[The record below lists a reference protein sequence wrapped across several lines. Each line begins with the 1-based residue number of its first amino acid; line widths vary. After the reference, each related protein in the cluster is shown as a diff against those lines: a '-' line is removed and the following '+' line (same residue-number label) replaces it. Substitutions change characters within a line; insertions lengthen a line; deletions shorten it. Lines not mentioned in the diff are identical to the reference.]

1 MWSTLKNRFFNLV
14 AKLTR
19 KPACNNK
26 PEPNIQPGSHL
37 TVVKNEASSATKDK
51 KFDGARMS
59 ENRLQ
64 ALDGT
69 GYRQCYM
76 EKIRQV
82 AGDSEPAES
91 NREYW
96 FGREDDS
103 ASDWPAVT
111 AAKPGTKSGTK
122 SGTTSNTRLPASAE
136 QSAGTST
143 DKRTASGAN
152 QQLTQSGSKIPGII
166 KAIPS
171 RARVTST
178 QLQAYVESL
187 PKPEE

>member
-1 MWSTLKNRFFNLV
+1 MWTTLKNLICNLV
-14 AKLTR
+14 AKVTR
-19 KPACNNK
+19 KPVCNNE
-26 PEPNIQPGSHL
+26 PEPNLQPGSNPEA
-37 TVVKNEASSATKDK
+37 VKNGPSAATKDK

-82 AGDSEPAES
+82 ASDSEPAES

-111 AAKPGTKSGTK
+111 APKSGTK
-122 SGTTSNTRLPASAE
+122 PGTTSNTRLPASAE
-136 QSAGTST
+136 HSAGTST

>member
-1 MWSTLKNRFFNLV
+1 MKCKAGTKRFCEHMWTSLKNQIVILV

-19 KPACNNK
+19 TPCCKKEPHPSADLN
-26 PEPNIQPGSHL
+26 PEPPP
-37 TVVKNEASSATKDK
+37 TAVREK

-76 EKIRQV
+76 EKLRQV
-82 AGDSEPAES
+82 ASDSEPAES

-96 FGREDDS
+96 FGRNEDS
-103 ASDWPAVT
+103 SSDWPIV
-111 AAKPGTKSGTK
+111 SGTK
-122 SGTTSNTRLPASAE
+122 PASISSTKLPAADD
-136 QSAGTST
+136 QSTGTAAGS
-143 DKRTASGAN
+143 N

-166 KAIPS
+166 KAIPT

>member
-1 MWSTLKNRFFNLV
+1 MWTTLKNRIYNLV

-19 KPACNNK
+19 KPVCK
-26 PEPNIQPGSHL
+26 SEPEPNLHPGSNPS
-37 TVVKNEASSATKDK
+37 VVKNGTTPATKDK

-82 AGDSEPAES
+82 ASDSEPAES

-96 FGREDDS
+96 FGRDDDS
-103 ASDWPAVT
+103 SSDWPAVT
-111 AAKPGTKSGTK
+111 AAKPGIKP
-122 SGTTSNTRLPASAE
+122 GTTSNTRLPASAE
-136 QSAGTST
+136 QSAGT
-143 DKRTASGAN
+143 ASGAN
-152 QQLTQSGSKIPGII
+152 QQLTQSSSKTPGII
-166 KAIPS
+166 KAIPT